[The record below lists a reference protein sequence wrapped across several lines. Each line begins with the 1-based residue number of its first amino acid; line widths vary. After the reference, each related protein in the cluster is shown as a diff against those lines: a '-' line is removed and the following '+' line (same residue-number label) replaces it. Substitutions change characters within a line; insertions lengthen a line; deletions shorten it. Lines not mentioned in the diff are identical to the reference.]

1 MIMVKALIAYQT
13 QDAKL
18 REIEK
23 TLSGSEE
30 RKKMSSAKKYLLGV
44 EENVTKLDDRALEL
58 KGIYAKTAE
67 EQKKLQEQQIELAET
82 LGTIKDEKEASFLIK
97 KADELIAKIK
107 ALNSEASKIAEE
119 IKVIVA
125 EYDKIKATTRAAQTQ
140 YKENADKYKELE
152 GSLKDE
158 KEKIEKELSN
168 LKKDVDATL
177 MERYLKK
184 RADKMYPI
192 IFAVKGNSCGACRM
206 ELSMSDMNKLKN
218 GEVIDCEQC
227 GRMIYLE
234 K

>member
-1 MIMVKALIAYQT
+1 MVKALLAYQI

-18 REIEK
+18 KEIEK
-23 TLSGSEE
+23 TLAGSEE
-30 RKKMSSAKKYLLGV
+30 RKKMSSAKKYILGV
-44 EENVTKLDDRALEL
+44 EDNVNKLDDRALEL

-67 EQKKLQEQQIELAET
+67 EQKKLQEQQIELAEA
-82 LGTIKDEKEASFLIK
+82 ISSVNDEKEASFLIK

-107 ALNSEASKIAEE
+107 ALNSQASKIAEE
-119 IKVIVA
+119 IKSLVA
-125 EYDKIKATTRAAQTQ
+125 EYDKIKATTKAAQVQ

-152 GSLKDE
+152 NSLKEE
-158 KEKIEKELSN
+158 KESVEKELSA
-168 LKKDVDATL
+168 LKKEVDANL

-192 IFAVKGNSCGACRM
+192 IYAVKGNSCGACRM
-206 ELSMSDMNKLKN
+206 ELSMADMNKLKN
-218 GEVIDCEQC
+218 GEIIDCEQC

>member
-1 MIMVKALIAYQT
+1 MVKALLAYQI

-18 REIEK
+18 KEIEK
-23 TLSGSEE
+23 TLAGSEE
-30 RKKMSSAKKYLLGV
+30 RKKMSSAKKYILGV
-44 EENVTKLDDRALEL
+44 EENVNKLDDRALEL

-67 EQKKLQEQQIELAET
+67 EQKKLQEQQIELAEA
-82 LGTIKDEKEASFLIK
+82 INSVDDEKEASFLIK

-107 ALNSEASKIAEE
+107 ALNSQASKIAEE
-119 IKVIVA
+119 IKSIVA
-125 EYDKIKATTRAAQTQ
+125 EYDKIKSTTRAAQAQ

-152 GSLKDE
+152 NSLKAE
-158 KEKIEKELSN
+158 KESAEKELEA
-168 LKKDVDATL
+168 LKKDVDASL

-192 IFAVKGNSCGACRM
+192 IYAVKGNSCGACRM
-206 ELSMSDMNKLKN
+206 ELSMADINKLKN
-218 GEVIDCEQC
+218 GEIIDCEQC

>member
-1 MIMVKALIAYQT
+1 MIKELIAYQI

-23 TLSGSEE
+23 TLMGSEE
-30 RKKMSSAKKYLLGV
+30 RKKMGSAKKYLMGV
-44 EENVTKLDDRALEL
+44 EENVNKLDDRALEL
-58 KGIYAKTAE
+58 KGVYAKTAE
-67 EQKKLQEQQIELAET
+67 EQKKLQEQQVELAEA
-82 LGTIKDEKEASFLIK
+82 LDAVDDEKQASFLLK

-107 ALNSEASKIAEE
+107 ALNSEASKIADE
-119 IKVIVA
+119 IKAIVA
-125 EYDKIKATTRAAQTQ
+125 EYDKIRATTKAAQVQ

-158 KEKIEKELSN
+158 KEKIESELAT
-168 LKKDVDATL
+168 LKKGVDASL

-192 IFAVKGNSCGACRM
+192 VYAVKGNSCGACRM
-206 ELSMSDMNKLKN
+206 ELSMSDINKLKN

-234 K
+234 KE

>member
-1 MIMVKALIAYQT
+1 MVKALLAYQI

-18 REIEK
+18 KEIEK
-23 TLSGSEE
+23 TLAGSEE
-30 RKKMSSAKKYLLGV
+30 RKKMSSAKKYILGV
-44 EENVTKLDDRALEL
+44 EENVNKLDDRALEL

-67 EQKKLQEQQIELAET
+67 EQKKLQEQQIELAEA
-82 LGTIKDEKEASFLIK
+82 ISSVNDEKEASFLIK

-107 ALNSEASKIAEE
+107 ALNSQASKIAEE
-119 IKVIVA
+119 IKSIVA
-125 EYDKIKATTRAAQTQ
+125 EYDKIKSTTRVAQAQ

-152 GSLKDE
+152 NSLKAE
-158 KEKIEKELSN
+158 KESAEKELEA
-168 LKKDVDATL
+168 LKNDVDASL

-192 IFAVKGNSCGACRM
+192 IYAVKGNSCGACRM
-206 ELSMSDMNKLKN
+206 ELSMADINKLKN
-218 GEVIDCEQC
+218 GEIIDCEQC

>member
-1 MIMVKALIAYQT
+1 MIKALLAYQI

-23 TLSGSEE
+23 TLSSSEE
-30 RKKMSSAKKYLLGV
+30 RKKMASAKKYILGV
-44 EENVTKLDDRALEL
+44 EENVNKLDDRALEL
-58 KGIYAKTAE
+58 KSIYAKTTE
-67 EQKKLQEQQIELAET
+67 EQKKLQEQQSELAEA
-82 LGTIKDEKEASFLIK
+82 LDSIKDEKEASFLIK

-107 ALNSEASKIAEE
+107 ALNIEANKIAEE
-119 IKVIVA
+119 IKGIVT
-125 EYDKIKATTRAAQTQ
+125 EYEKIKSTTRAAQTQ

-152 GSLKDE
+152 GSLKAE
-158 KEKIEKELSN
+158 KEQIEKELES
-168 LKKDVDATL
+168 LKKNVDGAL

-192 IFAVKGNSCGACRM
+192 LYAVKGNSCGGCRM

-234 K
+234 KE

>member
-1 MIMVKALIAYQT
+1 MVKALIAYQI

-30 RKKMSSAKKYLLGV
+30 RKKMGSAKKYLLGV
-44 EENVTKLDDRALEL
+44 EESVNKLDDRALEL
-58 KGIYAKTAE
+58 KGIYSKTAE
-67 EQKKLQEQQIELAET
+67 EQKKLLEQQAELSEA
-82 LGTIKDEKEASFLIK
+82 LDSINDEKEASFLIK

-107 ALNSEASKIAEE
+107 ALNAEATKIADE
-119 IKVIVA
+119 IKTIVS
-125 EYDKIKATTRAAQTQ
+125 EYDKIKATTRAAQVQ

-152 GSLKDE
+152 ASLKTE
-158 KEKIEKELSN
+158 KEQVEKELAT
-168 LKKDVDATL
+168 LKKGVDANL

-192 IFAVKGNSCGACRM
+192 VYAVKGNACGACRM
-206 ELSMSDMNKLKN
+206 ELSMADMNKLKN

-234 K
+234 KE

>member
-1 MIMVKALIAYQT
+1 MIKALLAYQI

-23 TLSGSEE
+23 TLLGSEE
-30 RKKMSSAKKYLLGV
+30 RKKMSSAKKYILGV
-44 EENVTKLDDRALEL
+44 EENVNKLDDRALEL

-67 EQKKLQEQQIELAET
+67 EQKKLQEQQAELAEA
-82 LGTIKDEKEASFLIK
+82 LDSIKDEKEASFLIK

-107 ALNSEASKIAEE
+107 ALNAEASKIAEE
-119 IKVIVA
+119 IKSIVA
-125 EYDKIKATTRAAQTQ
+125 EYDKIKSTTRVAQAQ

-152 GSLKDE
+152 GSLKEE
-158 KEKIEKELSN
+158 KESIEKQLDK
-168 LKKDVDATL
+168 LKKDVDASL

-184 RADKMYPI
+184 RSDKMYPI
-192 IFAVKGNSCGACRM
+192 IYAVKGNSCGACRM

-234 K
+234 KE

>member
-1 MIMVKALIAYQT
+1 MVKALLAYQI

-18 REIEK
+18 KEIEK
-23 TLSGSEE
+23 TLAGSEE
-30 RKKMSSAKKYLLGV
+30 RKKMSSAKKYILGV
-44 EENVTKLDDRALEL
+44 EDNVNKLDDRALEL

-67 EQKKLQEQQIELAET
+67 EQKKLQEQQIELAEA
-82 LGTIKDEKEASFLIK
+82 ISSVNDEKEASFLIK

-107 ALNSEASKIAEE
+107 ALNSQASKIAEE
-119 IKVIVA
+119 IKGIVA
-125 EYDKIKATTRAAQTQ
+125 EYDKIKATTKAAQVQ

-152 GSLKDE
+152 SSLKE
-158 KEKIEKELSN
+158 TKESVEKELSA
-168 LKKDVDATL
+168 LKKEVDAKL

-192 IFAVKGNSCGACRM
+192 IYAVKGNSCGACRM
-206 ELSMSDMNKLKN
+206 ELSMADMNKLKN

>member
-1 MIMVKALIAYQT
+1 MVKALIAYQI

-23 TLSGSEE
+23 TLLGSEE
-30 RKKMSSAKKYLLGV
+30 RKKMSSAKKYLMGV
-44 EENVTKLDDRALEL
+44 EENVNKLDDRALEL
-58 KGIYAKTAE
+58 KSIYTKTTE
-67 EQKKLQEQQIELAET
+67 EQKKLQEQQVELAEA
-82 LGTIKDEKEASFLIK
+82 LDSINDEKEASFLIK

-107 ALNSEASKIAEE
+107 ALNSEASKISDE
-119 IKVIVA
+119 IKSIVA
-125 EYDKIKATTRAAQTQ
+125 EYDKIKATTRAAQAQ
-140 YKENADKYKELE
+140 YKENADKYKQLE
-152 GSLKDE
+152 GSLKAE
-158 KEKIEKELSN
+158 KEQIEAELVK

-192 IFAVKGNSCGACRM
+192 VYAVKGNSCGACRM
-206 ELSMSDMNKLKN
+206 ELSMADVNKLKN

-234 K
+234 KE

>member
-1 MIMVKALIAYQT
+1 MVKALLAYQI

-18 REIEK
+18 KEIEK
-23 TLSGSEE
+23 TLAGSEE
-30 RKKMSSAKKYLLGV
+30 RKKMSSAKKYILGV
-44 EENVTKLDDRALEL
+44 EDNVNKLDDRALEL

-67 EQKKLQEQQIELAET
+67 EQKKLQEQQIELAEA
-82 LGTIKDEKEASFLIK
+82 ISSVNDEKEASFLIK

-107 ALNSEASKIAEE
+107 ALNSQASKIAEE
-119 IKVIVA
+119 IKSLVA
-125 EYDKIKATTRAAQTQ
+125 EYDKIKATTKAAQVQ

-152 GSLKDE
+152 NSLKEE
-158 KEKIEKELSN
+158 KESVERELSA
-168 LKKDVDATL
+168 LKKEVDANL

-192 IFAVKGNSCGACRM
+192 IYAVKGNSCGACRM
-206 ELSMSDMNKLKN
+206 ELSMADMNKLKN
-218 GEVIDCEQC
+218 GEIIDCEQC

>member
-1 MIMVKALIAYQT
+1 MVKALLAYQI

-18 REIEK
+18 KEIEK
-23 TLSGSEE
+23 TLAGSEE
-30 RKKMSSAKKYLLGV
+30 RKKMSSAKKYILGV
-44 EENVTKLDDRALEL
+44 EDNVNKLDDRALEL

-67 EQKKLQEQQIELAET
+67 EQKKLQEQQIELAEAISSVND
-82 LGTIKDEKEASFLIK
+82 GKEASFLIK

-107 ALNSEASKIAEE
+107 ALNSQASKIAEE
-119 IKVIVA
+119 IKGIVA
-125 EYDKIKATTRAAQTQ
+125 EYDKIKATTKAAQVQ

-152 GSLKDE
+152 SSLKE
-158 KEKIEKELSN
+158 TKESVEKELSA
-168 LKKDVDATL
+168 LKKEVDAKL

-192 IFAVKGNSCGACRM
+192 IYAVKGNACGACRM
-206 ELSMSDMNKLKN
+206 ELSMADMNKLKN

>member
-1 MIMVKALIAYQT
+1 MIKALLAYQI

-23 TLSGSEE
+23 TLLGSEE
-30 RKKMSSAKKYLLGV
+30 RKKMSSAKKYILGV
-44 EENVTKLDDRALEL
+44 EENVNKLDDRALEL
-58 KGIYAKTAE
+58 KGVYAKTSQ
-67 EQKKLQEQQIELAET
+67 EQQKLQEQQAELSEALESVN
-82 LGTIKDEKEASFLIK
+82 DEKEASFLIK

-107 ALNSEASKIAEE
+107 TLNAEVNKIAEE
-119 IKVIVA
+119 IKSIVA
-125 EYDKIKATTRAAQTQ
+125 EYDKIKSTTRAAQAQ

-152 GSLKDE
+152 SSLKAE
-158 KEKIEKELSN
+158 KESVESELAT
-168 LKKDVDATL
+168 LKKNVDATL
-177 MERYLKK
+177 MDRYLKK

-192 IFAVKGNSCGACRM
+192 LYAIKGNSCGACRM

-234 K
+234 KE